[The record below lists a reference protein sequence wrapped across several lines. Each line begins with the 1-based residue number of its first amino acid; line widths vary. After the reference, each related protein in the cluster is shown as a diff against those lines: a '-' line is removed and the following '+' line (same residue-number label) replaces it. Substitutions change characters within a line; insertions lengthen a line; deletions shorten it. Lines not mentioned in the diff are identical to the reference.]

1 MNSVDESLKQTIDVL
16 SFTTVFGTLMGIM
29 PSVAALFSI
38 IWSCVRLWETKTVQ
52 DLYTKWFKK
61 DQ

>member
-16 SFTTVFGTLMGIM
+16 SFTTVFGTLMGVM